1 MFVPAFFMGVAFPL
15 AGTIHGQYKKLVG
28 AAVGQIL
35 SYNTIGAILG
45 SAVSGFVLI
54 YLLGI
59 QRSLQLI
66 VLINIGYGLLVMVS
80 VREKKVLNWATA
92 GSLSIVILLL
102 LLNPGVWRLWNIK
115 YYAIY
120 QSNHPEMYS
129 TPEKA
134 REALAN
140 TDVLYYGEGAQA
152 IVSSIQSGEA
162 QFFVTNGRV
171 EASNKSY
178 DMQCQYT
185 LGHLPM
191 LLNKNPKKVFVLG
204 TGSGMTLG
212 ATSVYPSVEQ
222 ITLAEIEPKVLG
234 VARTFGIYNH
244 YVLDNP
250 KLKIVFNDG
259 RNFLMTTK
267 EKFDVITADP
277 VHPWFSGA
285 GYLYSTE
292 YFKLA
297 AQHLNPGGVVC
308 QWLPLYEL
316 SEENLKSIV
325 KTVMENYS
333 YIMVWLTHTDAELVA
348 SNSPIVLDEKEL
360 ERRIQIPKV
369 LQDLERVKMGS
380 AEDFLSYFVMG
391 TEGAKAYS
399 KGGRINT
406 DDNLYLEF
414 SAPQSIG
421 ISSLQQSNVSN
432 LAKYRESILPYLI
445 SPTDEA
451 GKARQKRIW
460 QKNLEAAR
468 LDDRAHVLTLA
479 GQYDDPEYEKLKA
492 ELDARYPAYAPWRFL
507 KNEILDETGG
517 TPTLLKQ
524 IDLALLSNTGETATV
539 RFSAVIMR
547 KDRTIVSVFFVD
559 SNSHVIFGKLRVR
572 GANRDAYV
580 ASAVDDILK
589 SVQALYNEELNM
601 NAASG
606 KTYPS
611 AASLLPKIKNLVEMK
626 VDRGTR

>member
-1 MFVPAFFMGVAFPL
+1 
-15 AGTIHGQYKKLVG
+15 
-28 AAVGQIL
+28 
-35 SYNTIGAILG
+35 
-45 SAVSGFVLI
+45 
-54 YLLGI
+54 
-59 QRSLQLI
+59 
-66 VLINIGYGLLVMVS
+66 
-80 VREKKVLNWATA
+80 
-92 GSLSIVILLL
+92 
-102 LLNPGVWRLWNIK
+102 
-115 YYAIY
+115 
-120 QSNHPEMYS
+120 
-129 TPEKA
+129 
-134 REALAN
+134 
-140 TDVLYYGEGAQA
+140 
-152 IVSSIQSGEA
+152 
-162 QFFVTNGRV
+162 
-171 EASNKSY
+171 
-178 DMQCQYT
+178 
-185 LGHLPM
+185 
-191 LLNKNPKKVFVLG
+191 
-204 TGSGMTLG
+204 
-212 ATSVYPSVEQ
+212 
-222 ITLAEIEPKVLG
+222 
-234 VARTFGIYNH
+234 
-244 YVLDNP
+244 
-250 KLKIVFNDG
+250 
-259 RNFLMTTK
+259 
-267 EKFDVITADP
+267 
-277 VHPWFSGA
+277 
-285 GYLYSTE
+285 
-292 YFKLA
+292 
-297 AQHLNPGGVVC
+297 
-308 QWLPLYEL
+308 
-316 SEENLKSIV
+316 
-325 KTVMENYS
+325 
-333 YIMVWLTHTDAELVA
+333 
-348 SNSPIVLDEKEL
+348 
-360 ERRIQIPKV
+360 
-369 LQDLERVKMGS
+369 
-380 AEDFLSYFVMG
+380 MG

-421 ISSLQQSNVSN
+421 ISRLQQSNVSN

-445 SPTDEA
+445 SPTDDV

-507 KNEILDETGG
+507 MNEISDETGG
-517 TPTLLKQ
+517 TPTLLNQ